1 MAVEQSRS
9 SPPDKQAHE
18 EPAPAFYA
26 IRGGGWRDWWTI
38 LHPPYTVWHLSYS
51 AIGAAVAP
59 VVRLDR
65 LAATLVAF
73 FLAVGIGAHALDE
86 VNGRPLRT
94 RISGP
99 TLHLAAALSIS
110 GAIAIGIVGIGR
122 VGVSLIPLITF
133 GAFIVVAYNLEIF
146 GGFFHSDF
154 WFAFAWGA
162 FPAFT
167 GFWASASTFRVS
179 GLLAA
184 AACFMLSVAQ
194 RALST
199 PVRAL
204 RRRTARVHGTIERT
218 DGTTEPVERSTLTN
232 APERA
237 LRALSLTVPL
247 IAAAMVAARTL
258 R

>member
-1 MAVEQSRS
+1 MAVERSRQ
-9 SPPDKQAHE
+9 PDG

-38 LHPPYTVWHLSYS
+38 LHPPYTVWHLSYV
-51 AIGAAVAP
+51 AIGAAAAP

-65 LAATLVAF
+65 LAATLIAF

-86 VNGRPLRT
+86 LNGRPLRT
-94 RISGP
+94 LIPGP
-99 TLHLAAALSIS
+99 ALHLAAALSLA
-110 GAIAIGIVGIGR
+110 GAVAIGIVGIGR
-122 VGVSLIPLITF
+122 VGTTLIPFIVF
-133 GAFIVVAYNLEIF
+133 GAFIAVAYNLEIAR
-146 GGFFHSDF
+146 GFFHSDF

-179 GLLAA
+179 GVLAG
-184 AACFMLSVAQ
+184 AACFALSVAQ

-204 RRRTARVHGTIERT
+204 RRRTSRVHGTIERT
-218 DGTTEPVERSTLTN
+218 DGTTEQVDRATLTK
-232 APERA
+232 APEHA
-237 LRALSLTVPL
+237 LRALSLAVPL
-247 IAAAMVAARTL
+247 IAAAMVAARVI